1 MPDLS
6 KLGGGF
12 PGMGGGLPGLGGGF
26 PGLGSLPRPGNKKK
40 KR

>member
-6 KLGGGF
+6 KLGG
-12 PGMGGGLPGLGGGF
+12 MPGLGGGMPGLGKGGF
-26 PGLGSLPRPGNKKK
+26 PGLGGMSRLGGKKK